1 MINIL
6 VVEDDKGFAGL
17 VKRALK
23 GVPDQLQVDVAGS
36 MKEARLVLERMSPDL
51 IIADIIMPDGRGTDL
66 LTSGQNGQLPVVL
79 MTGFGDEARA
89 VEAIKAGALD
99 YIVKS
104 KEALDNLPHIVERAM
119 QQWQHII
126 ERKKAEVAVRLSEE
140 KFSKAFHASPNAM
153 TITSLDEGRFIDVN
167 EGFEQIFGYSRD
179 EVLGKTTVGFNMWE
193 YPADRDAMLKV
204 LKDEGR
210 VRDLEIRIRSKTG
223 SIHDC
228 LISCEI
234 IEINAKE
241 YLFAVTKDITER
253 LQMEQ
258 RDRAHLDELA
268 HASRLSTVGQMAS
281 GLAHELNQPL
291 CSIMMYAEGSLRL
304 AREQNG
310 VSPELLEQLEIV
322 TKQAERAGEI
332 INRIKSFSRKEAP
345 RRRVVCVNDII
356 HETIALMGDQM
367 RRAKIDVNLD
377 LQKDIAPVW
386 VDHVQIQQVIVNLI
400 QNAIDAM
407 DETEHDDR
415 RLTLTSR
422 TTESETIEVSVQDS
436 GKGLASDKLDRIFE
450 SFFTTKPDGLGLG
463 LSICRS
469 IIEAHKGNLFVK
481 ENQDRGLT
489 FCFALPTGQEN
500 Q

>member
-1 MINIL
+1 MVNIL
-6 VVEDDKGFAGL
+6 IVEDDKGFARL
-17 VKRALK
+17 VRRALNAAP
-23 GVPDQLQVDVAGS
+23 GQLEVEVAGS
-36 MKEARLVLERMSPDL
+36 MTEARRLLERMSPDL
-51 IIADIIMPDGRGTDL
+51 IIADIMMPDGRGTDL
-66 LTSGQNGQLPVVL
+66 LTSDQNDQLPIVL
-79 MTGFGDEARA
+79 MTGFGDEAMA

-99 YIVKS
+99 YIIKS
-104 KEALDNLPHIVERAM
+104 KEAIDNLPHIVERAM
-119 QQWQHII
+119 RQWQHIT
-126 ERKKAEVAVRLSEE
+126 ERKKAEDAVGLSEE
-140 KFSKAFHASPNAM
+140 KFSKAFQASPNSM
-153 TITSLDEGRFIDVN
+153 TITSLDGGRFVDVN
-167 EGFEQIFGYSRD
+167 EGFEQISGYSRD
-179 EVLGKTTVGFNMWE
+179 EVLGKTSMDIRLWE
-193 YPADRDAMLKV
+193 YPGNRDDMLKV
-204 LKDEGR
+204 LKNEGSI
-210 VRDLEIRIRSKTG
+210 RDMEVRIRSKTG
-223 SIHDC
+223 VIHHC
-228 LISCEI
+228 LMSCEI
-234 IEINAKE
+234 IEIKAKQ
-241 YLFAVTKDITER
+241 YMLAITKDITER

-258 RDRAHLDELA
+258 RERAHLDELA
-268 HASRLSTVGQMAS
+268 HVSRLSTVGQMAS

-310 VSPELLEQLEIV
+310 VSPDLLEQLEIV

-356 HETIALMGDQM
+356 HETIALMGAQM
-367 RRAKIDVNLD
+367 RRAKIDINLD
-377 LQKDIAPVW
+377 LEEDIASVW

-407 DETEHDDR
+407 DETESGKR

-422 TTESETIEVSVQDS
+422 ATETGTIEVSVRDN
-436 GKGLASDKLDRIFE
+436 GKGLAGDKLDRVFE
-450 SFFTTKPDGLGLG
+450 SFFTTRPDGLGLG

-489 FCFALPTGQEN
+489 FCFALPTGQEK